1 MTAFLPKKY
10 QSEVLASVTAYFE
23 ACHEFGNP
31 ATAFTVVTERLWQ
44 QASAYRALGA
54 GFDIDMPYFCLRVP
68 TGGGK
73 TWLAA
78 KCAALINTHLL
89 RSERSVLLWLVP
101 SKAIREQTIKGLRD
115 RSHPL
120 HAALREAGPVAVL
133 DLDEAKSLTRATLDT
148 ATVIIVATRQAFQVE
163 DEECRKVYQSSGALM
178 HHFDGLDS
186 TQREALL
193 RDEGD
198 GTAPYSLANVLR
210 LRRPFVVIDEAHNS
224 RTPLGF
230 DMLARLKP
238 AGVMELTAT
247 PDTERV
253 PSNVLHSVSAAEL
266 KAEQMIKL
274 PVLLQTEPDWRQ
286 CLGDAVARR
295 NALQAIADAERL
307 QGGAPYLR
315 PVVLIQAE
323 PRRAGVET
331 LDVERVRNELVAN
344 QGIATDEVVI
354 ATGEERGLD
363 AIDAA
368 YALGIADPL
377 CPVKYLVTQRALAEG
392 WDCPSAYI
400 LVSMAALHSATA
412 VEQLIGR
419 VLRQP
424 QARQRSDA
432 ALNRSYAFVVSA
444 HFAQTAAAL
453 RERLVSGAG
462 FERRA
467 ARDFVA
473 AALPQ
478 QRPFDLEGAAHGA
491 MKAPI
496 AVALA
501 ATADLKQYPKA
512 LRDKLD
518 WNAQTGTLTIKAPLE
533 PADESALLQAA
544 CASGADL
551 AEQALVAQAAEAS
564 RTSAVEFFQTPAE
577 RGEVFAVPQLGL
589 RIQGELQLFDEPEA
603 LDYPWNLSLYA
614 AAPLAA
620 DLAALGLAMHASEGG
635 ELDVNAASGLMVTRF
650 LPELQRDL
658 GLAYRPEHW
667 DEVQLA
673 AWLCRN
679 LPDQG
684 TTHQHK
690 LVFVLGW
697 LSALLRQPRMDLGRA
712 NLQKYL
718 IRQQL
723 ERQIRALRAQASAQ
737 AVQQALFGDG
747 RETRVAVS
755 PELLFEYHPDAYAPT
770 RDDEGQYGRF
780 EFRRHYFSRIGAF
793 DSGDEFECACWL
805 DMQAQRGRLRF
816 WVRNLVRREG
826 CSFFLQ
832 KAGGRFYPDFV
843 ALLPDGTALVVEVK
857 GGQGWTD
864 AADDRAIGGLW
875 AELSG
880 GRCRFVMVRD
890 RQWQV
895 IDSQLTA
902 ASPAR

>member
-1 MTAFLPKKY
+1 MTAFQPKQY
-10 QSEVLASVTAYFE
+10 QTELLDSVRAYFE

-31 ATAFTVVTERLWQ
+31 ATAFTVVTQRLWQ
-44 QASAYRALGA
+44 QPSAYRALGA
-54 GFDIDMPYFCLRVP
+54 GFDADMPYFCLRVP

-78 KCAALINTHLL
+78 KCAALINEHLL

-101 SKAIREQTIKGLRD
+101 SKAIREQTIKGLRE

-148 ATVIIVATRQAFQVE
+148 ATVVIVATRQAFQVE

-266 KAEQMIKL
+266 KAEQMVKL

-295 NALQAIADAERL
+295 NALQAIADAER
-307 QGGAPYLR
+307 QQTGAPYLR

-323 PRRAGVET
+323 PRRTGIET
-331 LDVERVRNELVAN
+331 LDVDRVHEELVAS

-354 ATGEERGLD
+354 ATGEERGLEQIE
-363 AIDAA
+363 AQFAP
-368 YALGIADPL
+368 LGIADPR
-377 CPVKYLVTQRALAEG
+377 CPVKYVITQRALAEG
-392 WDCPSAYI
+392 WDCPFAYI
-400 LVSMAALHSATA
+400 LVSMAALHSATS
-412 VEQLIGR
+412 VEQLLGR

-424 QARQRSDA
+424 QARQRGDA
-432 ALNRSYAFVVSA
+432 ALNRSYAFVVSP
-444 HFAQTAAAL
+444 HFAQTAEAL
-453 RERLVSGAG
+453 RDRLVNGAG
-462 FERRA
+462 FERRDA
-467 ARDFVA
+467 AGFVA
-473 AALPQ
+473 AATAE
-478 QRPFDLEGAAHGA
+478 QRPFDLDGAAGR
-491 MKAPI
+491 MQMTP
-496 AVALA
+496 VTLALA
-501 ATADLKQYPKA
+501 ATPDLKQCPKP

-518 WNAQTGTLTIKAPLE
+518 WDAKAGTLTITAPLDQ
-533 PADESALLQAA
+533 ADEALLVQASA
-544 CASGADL
+544 AGGADL
-551 AEQALVAQAAEAS
+551 AAQAQVAQAAEAS
-564 RTSAVEFFQTPAE
+564 RTTALAFFQTPAE
-577 RGEVFAVPQLGL
+577 RGERFAVPQLAL

-614 AAPLAA
+614 AAPLAD
-620 DLAALGLAMHASEGG
+620 DLAALGLAMKASEGG
-635 ELDVNAASGLMVTRF
+635 EIDVDAASGHMVTRF

-679 LPDQG
+679 LPDHG
-684 TTHQHK
+684 TTHEHK
-690 LVFVLGW
+690 LAYVLGW
-697 LSALLRQPRMDLGRA
+697 LRSLLTQPRMELGRA

-718 IRQQL
+718 LRQLIERRIRL
-723 ERQIRALRAQASAQ
+723 LRAQASAQ
-737 AVQQALFGDG
+737 AVQQALFGEG

-793 DSGDEFECACWL
+793 DSGDEFACACWL

-843 ALLPDGTALVVEVK
+843 ALLPDGAALVVEVK

-880 GRCRFVMVRD
+880 SRCRFVMVRD
-890 RQWQV
+890 RQWQA
-895 IDSQLTA
+895 IDALLPSQ
-902 ASPAR
+902 